1 MISPSVPPERP
12 ASPRLLLLVVAL
24 LALLL
29 VPAAPVLAAP
39 GTTPPGAGQG
49 QGKRQ
54 GRAEDPPVW
63 AGYPGTNEAHAT
75 YGYPWPAA
83 PDCNEA
89 ALGGGCVNDGL
100 GFFQGQCTSWVAHRL
115 GQRNGF
121 TFSNWYRG
129 VHWGNASEW
138 AKVAKSI
145 GIKPNRIPAEGSVG
159 WYARGHVSYVEAVNS
174 DGSIVIS
181 EMNTDGRNGFHLVTV
196 TPGGVGWPDKFIHF
210 ADVVPVDYTAPDSP
224 PALTATSL
232 DRGVQVQLEAARR
245 RPGRH
250 RLPRAAQRRRDRDHV
265 HPGLPGPPGIARTGL
280 HLLRDGVRRCRQRL
294 GRRRPRCCAR
304 TPWPRPAAG
313 RAFLPGSARLVL
325 VRRTGRWSAAGSA
338 RSATSAS
345 AAGYRQ
351 RGAPRSSPPAVRSSG
366 ARRRARC
373 SWPGPTTGS
382 GSAGRSRRR
391 GDAQACLPF
400 DSETRS
406 LGLRPGRPVAR
417 HRSPTRRGWSLR
429 PVPHGAGCWRTG
441 PSARSS
447 PTTGW
452 RAPRRAEARP
462 TRRPVVAGVR
472 RHRPWGR
479 FCRVVQGRA
488 ACTELGRQGVWR
500 ATVSRGE
507 NVAHGRWVA
516 RRTGSA
522 LCPVGGGK
530 CRTGADRP
538 RLKTGC
544 PRPRGQRVG

>member
-49 QGKRQ
+49 QGK
-54 GRAEDPPVW
+54 GKAEPKTPPVW

-138 AKVAKSI
+138 AKVAKSV
-145 GIKPNRIPAEGSVG
+145 GIKPNRVPAEGSVG

-210 ADVVPVDYTAPDSP
+210 ADIVPVDYTAPDSP
-224 PALTATSL
+224 PALTATTL
-232 DRGVQVQLEAARR
+232 DRGVQVSWERPSDDLGVTGYRVLRNDVEIATTSTPAFRDLQASPGQAYTYSVTAYDAA
-245 RPGRH
+245 GNASD
-250 RLPRAAQRRRDRDHV
+250 AATTVLRQDAAA
-265 HPGLPGPPGIARTGL
+265 PAR
-280 HLLRDGVRRCRQRL
+280 
-294 GRRRPRCCAR
+294 
-304 TPWPRPAAG
+304 AG

-325 VRRTGRWSAAGSA
+325 FDDRQVVCGRVGSIRHQRVGCRVQTARGTRIVATGRAVQWGSPSSQVFLPGA
-338 RSATSAS
+338 DDRVWFCRSL
-345 AAGYRQ
+345 
-351 RGAPRSSPPAVRSSG
+351 PA
-366 ARRRARC
+366 
-373 SWPGPTTGS
+373 
-382 GSAGRSRRR
+382 R
-391 GDAQACLPF
+391 GDAQACVPF
-400 DSETRS
+400 DSETRAWGYDRVDRS
-406 LGLRPGRPVAR
+406 RATLTDASWVVA
-417 HRSPTRRGWSLR
+417 
-429 PVPHGAGCWRTG
+429 ATG
-441 PSARSS
+441 PARCGMRADRAVCSVV
-447 PTTGW
+447 TDRGW
-452 RAPRRAEARP
+452 RAPRRADNARP
-462 TRRPVVAGVR
+462 GDPLSRAFVATDRGVE
-472 RHRPWGR
+472 

-488 ACTELGRQGVWR
+488 ACTGLGRQGVWR

-522 LCPVGGGK
+522 LCPVGRGT
-530 CRTGADRP
+530 CRPVPTTRA
-538 RLKTGC
+538 
-544 PRPRGQRVG
+544 